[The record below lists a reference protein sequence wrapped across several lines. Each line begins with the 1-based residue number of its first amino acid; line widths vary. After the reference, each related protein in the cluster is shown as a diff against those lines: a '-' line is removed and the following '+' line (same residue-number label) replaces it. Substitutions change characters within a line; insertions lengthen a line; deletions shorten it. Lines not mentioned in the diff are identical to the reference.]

1 MQTAQ
6 SGCERCERFGP
17 RTEKTIPKMGKN
29 VPPLLLAFLSFRFG
43 LQSHRPQH
51 IQTGSQPDPNRIS
64 TGSQPD
70 PDLYRHRSG
79 VPADHK
85 DLLTT
90 HLNTENGDT
99 SAKKWRCH
107 HHYQAIT
114 HLNTENG
121 HIPKTDIRLTIFR
134 LTARSGSISG
144 RDSSILVHF
153 GQDRPHFLDAQ
164 ALAAHRGRLV
174 LLCAQALGHH
184 VYKLRV

>member
-1 MQTAQ
+1 MVT
-6 SGCERCERFGP
+6 
-17 RTEKTIPKMGKN
+17 
-29 VPPLLLAFLSFRFG
+29 
-43 LQSHRPQH
+43 
-51 IQTGSQPDPNRIS
+51 
-64 TGSQPD
+64 
-70 PDLYRHRSG
+70 

-134 LTARSGSISG
+134 LTARSGSFSG
-144 RDSSILVHF
+144 RFRQSSCISAKI
-153 GQDRPHFLDAQ
+153 DRISSMRSRSRRTVVASSCCVLKL
-164 ALAAHRGRLV
+164 LATTSTNLA
-174 LLCAQALGHH
+174 
-184 VYKLRV
+184 